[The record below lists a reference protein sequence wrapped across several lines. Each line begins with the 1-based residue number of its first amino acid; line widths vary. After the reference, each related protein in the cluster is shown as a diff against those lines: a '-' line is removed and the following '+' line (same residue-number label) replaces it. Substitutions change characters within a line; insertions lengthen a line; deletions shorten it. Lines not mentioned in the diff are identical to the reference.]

1 MHLTRSVS
9 QKSTLS
15 LYIHQSNQYSKW
27 MGLCNVLVL
36 LASLSMIFYG
46 VILKLHYHMSA
57 IGYIN
62 NNFVILPLMMLVLG
76 VLAFLTSAFGLI
88 VSATESKPALI
99 GYATAMAVTFLGLL
113 GKIHFILISS
123 DFFFLNFP

>member
-1 MHLTRSVS
+1 MALTRSVS
-9 QKSTLS
+9 QQSTLS
-15 LYIHQSNQYSKW
+15 LFVHQSKQYSKW

-36 LASLSMIFYG
+36 LASLIMIFCG
-46 VILKLHYHMSA
+46 VILKLRYHMNA
-57 IGYIN
+57 IGYISTY
-62 NNFVILPLMMLVLG
+62 FAILPLMMIVLG

-99 GYATAMAVTFLGLL
+99 GYAIAMAVTCLGLF

-123 DFFFLNFP
+123 EVFFLNFH